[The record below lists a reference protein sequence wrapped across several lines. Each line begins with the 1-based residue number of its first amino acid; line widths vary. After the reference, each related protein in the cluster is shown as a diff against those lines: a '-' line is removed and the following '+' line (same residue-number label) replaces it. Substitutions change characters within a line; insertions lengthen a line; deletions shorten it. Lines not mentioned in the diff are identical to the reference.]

1 MLQGVKETSK
11 KHEAKIQKLR
21 NLKINVEKIG
31 SVSVCFNM
39 EFLIGRGCGGTTVHV
54 GLHDDGS
61 EVAVKR
67 ISTEILIENEMKIGN
82 LVQLKKSNNIVNFR
96 EFNIGNPFSYVILDL
111 CEETLAD
118 YIERLSKEE
127 LEWRSPEIIRE
138 ILAGL
143 SALHCGEKKIL
154 HRDLKPLNILV
165 DTAGQMRLSDFGVS
179 RMLDGSE
186 TTVDSGSKGTPGWI
200 AAESIAKVK
209 GEKVK
214 FNRKS
219 DIQVA
224 GMICF
229 YILTKGEH
237 PFGGPIDRVPNIAK
251 GDPVYLD
258 MLPDSNAKRF
268 VSWLISHDINKRP
281 YVEEALR
288 HPYLRLRSN
297 GMFFNFF
304 RFLF

>member
-1 MLQGVKETSK
+1 MHK
-11 KHEAKIQKLR
+11 AKIQKLR
-21 NLKINVEKIG
+21 NLKVNVIKVG
-31 SVSVCFNM
+31 PVSVCFDN
-39 EFLIGRGCGGTTVHV
+39 EFLIGRGGNGTTVYV

-61 EVAVKR
+61 EVALKR
-67 ISTEILIENEMKIGN
+67 ILTHILKEDEVTVGN
-82 LVQLKKSNNIVNFR
+82 LVQLKKSNNIVNYR
-96 EFNIGNPFSYVILDL
+96 EFISGNPFSYVILDL
-111 CEETLAD
+111 CAETLAD

-127 LEWRSPEIIRE
+127 LERRGPEIIWE

-143 SALHCGEKKIL
+143 SALHCGEKKVL

-165 DTAGQMRLSDFGVS
+165 DTAGHMRLADLGLS

-186 TTVDSGSKGTPGWI
+186 STVSSGSKGTPGWI

-214 FNRKS
+214 FKRKS
-219 DIQVA
+219 DIQVV

-237 PFGGPIDRVPNIAK
+237 PFGGRNDRVANIAK

-258 MLPDSNAKRF
+258 NLSDSNAKRF

-288 HPYLRLRSN
+288 APYLRLRPH
-297 GMFFNFF
+297 GTFLNFF

>member
-1 MLQGVKETSK
+1 MHK
-11 KHEAKIQKLR
+11 AKIQKLR
-21 NLKINVEKIG
+21 NLKVNVIKVG
-31 SVSVCFNM
+31 PVSVCFDN
-39 EFLIGRGCGGTTVHV
+39 EFLIGRGGNGTTVYV

-61 EVAVKR
+61 EVALKR
-67 ISTEILIENEMKIGN
+67 ILTHILKEDEVTVGN
-82 LVQLKKSNNIVNFR
+82 LVQLKKSNNIVNYR
-96 EFNIGNPFSYVILDL
+96 EFISGNPFSYVILDL
-111 CEETLAD
+111 CAETLAD
-118 YIERLSKEE
+118 YIGRLSKE
-127 LEWRSPEIIRE
+127 LERRGPEIIRE

-143 SALHCGEKKIL
+143 SALHCGENKVL

-165 DTAGQMRLSDFGVS
+165 DTAGHMRLADFGLS

-186 TTVDSGSKGTPGWI
+186 STVSSGSKGTPGWK

-209 GEKVK
+209 GEMVK
-214 FNRKS
+214 FKRKS
-219 DIQVA
+219 DIQVV

-237 PFGGPIDRVPNIAK
+237 PFGGLNERIANIVK

-258 MLPDSNAKRF
+258 KLSDSNAKRF

-288 HPYLRLRSN
+288 DPYLRLRRH
-297 GMFFNFF
+297 GTFLNFF
-304 RFLF
+304 RFLFSTF